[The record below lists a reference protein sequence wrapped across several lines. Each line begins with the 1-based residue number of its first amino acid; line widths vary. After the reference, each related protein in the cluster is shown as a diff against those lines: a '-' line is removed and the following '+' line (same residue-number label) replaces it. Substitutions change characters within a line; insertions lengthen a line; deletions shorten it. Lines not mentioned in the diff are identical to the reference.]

1 MRNIILLISVT
12 CTLIFCTGFDK
23 KAKQPYI
30 IEDIKTPDGLT
41 AEVAALEF
49 LPDGRLV
56 AAFMRGEIMIYDPK
70 KSEWKLFASGLH
82 EPLGM
87 LVVNE
92 SELLVMQLPE
102 LTRVKDTDGDGMAD
116 SYETVYDGF
125 GMTGNYHEF
134 TYGPVKDKKGNM
146 YIGLN
151 SASSGGGIAKE
162 VRGELNMDGKSKQ
175 SRAMFSVVPYRGWI
189 MKLTPDGK
197 VIPFASGF
205 RSPNG
210 LMLDDKDNLFVTD
223 NQGDWVASSPLYHVR
238 EGQFYGHP
246 AALVWEKNW
255 KKGNP
260 FEWGKDSLDNLR
272 DKPAVIF
279 PHDVIA
285 NSPTQPVMIREGMNM
300 DHFKGQLIV
309 GEMNTERLV
318 RVMLEEVNGV
328 IQGAVTLFIE
338 KDGLRKGNNRL
349 AIAPDGSLWVGQ
361 TDHGWLGDR
370 GIQKITATNKVPF
383 DVKTIKLEKEG
394 FELDFTEPF
403 SLPKNADI
411 SSLLTVK
418 KYNYHYHAKYGS
430 PRINEEN
437 VAIKGVKT
445 ASKNSKMTLNLGK
458 LEAGFVYEIK
468 IDSMLNKGRKDTLM
482 NKVIAYTV
490 KKTRD

>member
-1 MRNIILLISVT
+1 MRNIILLIGVT
-12 CTLIFCTGFDK
+12 CTLIFCTSFEK
-23 KAKQPYI
+23 EEKQPYI
-30 IEDIKTPDGLT
+30 IEDIQTPENLT

-49 LPDGRLV
+49 LSDGRLV

-70 KSEWKLFASGLH
+70 KSEWKLFATGLH

-92 SELLVMQLPE
+92 NELLVMQLPE

-116 SYETVYDGF
+116 LYETIYDSF

-134 TYGPVKDKKGNM
+134 TYGPVKDSKGNL
-146 YIGLN
+146 YIALN
-151 SASSGGGIAKE
+151 SSSSGGGIGTE
-162 VRGELNMDGKSKQ
+162 VRGELNMDGKSDQ
-175 SRAMFSVVPYRGWI
+175 RAMFSVVPYRGWI

-260 FEWGKDSLDNLR
+260 FEWSKDSLDNLR

-318 RVMLEEVNGV
+318 RVMLEEVDGV
-328 IQGAVTLFIE
+328 VQGAVTLFIE
-338 KDGLRKGNNRL
+338 GKGLRKGNNRL

-370 GIQKITATNKVPF
+370 GIQKITATNKIPF
-383 DVKTIKLEKEG
+383 DVKNIKLEKEG
-394 FELDFTEPF
+394 FELDFTTSF
-403 SLPKNADI
+403 SVPKKADI

-418 KYNYHYHAKYGS
+418 KYQYHYHAKYGS

-437 VAIKGVKT
+437 VTIKGIKT
-445 ASKNSKMTLNLGK
+445 ASKNSKMTLNIGK

-468 IDSMLNKGRKDTLM
+468 IDSMLSKDLKDTLT

-490 KKTRD
+490 KKTKD